1 MKINTVVSVLKILL
15 LNSITMS
22 YCLAEAY
29 TLSLIIFSLSY
40 IFSTV
45 LPART
50 NCKVGFEKIGKW
62 CFYIH
67 LQSNSLSKSRE
78 ICEKMG
84 GNMVLLDEYIKIES
98 LRKYIEGKVV
108 LLLNINEL

>member
-1 MKINTVVSVLKILL
+1 MKINTVVSMLKILP

-29 TLSLIIFSLSY
+29 TLSLTIFSLSN

-45 LPART
+45 LPVGF
-50 NCKVGFEKIGKW
+50 NCKDGFENIGKW
-62 CFYIH
+62 CFSIH
-67 LQSNSLSKSRE
+67 LQSKSLSKSRE

-84 GNMVLLDEYIKIES
+84 GKMVLLDEYIKIES

-108 LLLNINEL
+108 HLL